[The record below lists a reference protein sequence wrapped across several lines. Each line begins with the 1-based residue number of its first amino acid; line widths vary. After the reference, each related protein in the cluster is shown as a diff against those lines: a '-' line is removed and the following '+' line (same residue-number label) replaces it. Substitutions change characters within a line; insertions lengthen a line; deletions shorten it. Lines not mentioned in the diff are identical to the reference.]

1 MAIFFIWQTIC
12 HHASNVD
19 HRPFMAKFL
28 KAISLGKW
36 KEIAQGEGVGHKR
49 IQIFKPVAA
58 AKFRFVVKEVEGAVN
73 IKQLALY

>member
-1 MAIFFIWQTIC
+1 
-12 HHASNVD
+12 
-19 HRPFMAKFL
+19 MAKFL